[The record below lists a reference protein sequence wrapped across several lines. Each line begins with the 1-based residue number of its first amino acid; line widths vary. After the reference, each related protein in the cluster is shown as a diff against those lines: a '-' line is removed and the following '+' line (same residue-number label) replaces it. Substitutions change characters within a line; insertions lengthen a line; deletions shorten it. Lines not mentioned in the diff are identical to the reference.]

1 MCDFRQKALASG
13 AGFEDLIGQAGDRI
27 SDENSELR
35 REARFRAEM
44 NTQAALMGQ
53 HKRAFFNAINR
64 SRVQRVEANQLS

>member
-1 MCDFRQKALASG
+1 MLANG
-13 AGFEDLIGQAGDRI
+13 AGFEDLVGQVGDRI

-35 REARFRAEM
+35 REAGFWADV